1 MSPSTPFIRR
11 PVATILLTFGL
22 AAAGALAFFRLP
34 VSPLPQVDFPTIS
47 VMAQLP
53 GGSPEVVANTVATP
67 LERHLGQIA
76 DVTEMTSS
84 STVGV
89 TRINLQFGLDRDIN
103 GAARDVQAGMQAAYA
118 DLPTNLRSNPT
129 YRKVNPADA
138 PILILALTSDT
149 KLQGELYDA
158 ASSVLAQKLSQIR
171 GVGQVIVGGS
181 ALPAVRVELNPFA
194 LQKYGIGLE
203 DVRAALAAANAHS
216 PKGDIEDGDRHFQIY
231 DNDQATRAAQ
241 YRSLILAYRNGAPV
255 HVSDVADLTDSVE
268 DLRNAG
274 IANGK
279 PAVLIIIFRQPNANI
294 VGTVDRVMA
303 ELPELRASISPAIDV
318 EPTVDRSVTIRASLA
333 EVERTLVLS
342 GILVVAVVF
351 LFLRS
356 GRATLVPSVAV
367 PVSLIGTFG
376 AMYLL
381 GYSLD
386 NLSLMALTVATGFVV
401 DDAIV
406 VLENVARH
414 IEAGMTPVKAAI
426 QGAGEVTFTVI
437 SMSISLIAVFIP
449 ILLMSGIVG
458 RLFREFAVTLSVA
471 ILMSLMI
478 SLATTPMMCA
488 MLLRRSPDERHG
500 RFYRASE
507 AVFDGMLRGYDRTL
521 TWGLRRPLL
530 IMAILAVALGLNI
543 YLYIA
548 VPKGFF
554 PQQDTGRVNGTIQAD
569 QAISFQAMRQKLQ
582 EYIAIIR
589 NDPAVDN
596 VVGFTGAGLGG
607 SQTNTG
613 SVFISLKPLSH
624 RDLSADEVIT
634 RIRRNVAHIPGAS
647 LFLQAVQDIRIG
659 GRSTNAQYQ
668 FTLQDYDA
676 DELFAWAPKILAE
689 LQAIPQLTQVNS
701 DQQNNGLETNVT
713 IDRATAARFG
723 LTVAQIDNTLYDTF
737 GQRQVST
744 IYNPL
749 NQYHVV
755 MEAAPQY
762 WQIADILK
770 TIFVSTSG
778 GTASGT
784 QTTNATAG
792 TVSGPPASMA
802 TTLTACSP
810 ASATAS
816 SATQQTSVGPTTAS
830 SSTSSTTA
838 TATSSTTTSPTTSSP
853 TVTSAAASSP
863 ASSLSLPTAVL
874 GPASITPTSTGSSS
888 TTSTS
893 SSTFTP
899 ITSSTATP
907 ASSTIV
913 TASPTSGACSTSA
926 AAASAAGSTTA
937 NAARNQASNSIGNTG
952 NSTASSGS
960 AVSTGAETM
969 IPLAA
974 FAHMSP
980 GNVPLAVNHQG
991 LTVATTISF
1000 NLAAGASLSDAVRE
1014 INAVTARLQVPST
1027 VRGGF
1032 QGTAQAFEQSVANE
1046 PFLIL
1051 AAIVAVYIVLGMLYE
1066 SYIHPLTILST
1077 LPSAGLGAV
1086 LALMLFG
1093 TEFNI
1098 MALIGVIL
1106 LIGIVKKNAIM
1117 MIDFALE
1124 AERGRGLSS
1133 QQAIHEACLLRF
1145 RPIMMTTMAALLG
1158 AVPLAIGLGDGGE
1171 LRQPLGIAIVGGLC
1185 VSQILTLY
1193 TTPVIYLYLDRFGLW
1208 LRTLRRAHIDPHA
1221 PPVPGE

>member
-1 MSPSTPFIRR
+1 MSLSTPFIRR

-22 AAAGALAFFRLP
+22 AAAGALAFFKLP

-47 VMAQLP
+47 VTAQLP

-76 DVTEMTSS
+76 DVTEMTST
-84 STVGV
+84 STVGM

-103 GAARDVQAGMQAAYA
+103 GAARDVQAGMQAAFA

-138 PILILALTSDT
+138 PILILALTSES

-158 ASSVLAQKLSQIR
+158 ADSVLAQKLSQIQ

-181 ALPAVRVELNPFA
+181 ALPAVRAELNPIA

-216 PKGDIEDGDRHFQIY
+216 PKGDIEEGDRHYQLY

-255 HVSDVADLTDSVE
+255 ALSDVGDVTDSVE

-274 IANGK
+274 MANGK
-279 PAVLIIIFRQPNANI
+279 PAVLIILFRQPNANI
-294 VGTVDRVMA
+294 VDTVDRVMA

-318 EPTVDRSVTIRASLA
+318 EPTVDRSTTIRASLA

-342 GILVVAVVF
+342 AVLVVLVVF

-356 GRATLVPSVAV
+356 GRATLVPSIAV

-376 AMYLL
+376 VMYLL

-406 VLENVARH
+406 VLENITRH
-414 IEAGMTPVKAAI
+414 IEAGMAPVSAAI
-426 QGAGEVTFTVI
+426 KGAAEVTFTVV

-449 ILLMSGIVG
+449 ILLMGGIVG

-471 ILMSLMI
+471 IMVSLVI

-488 MLLRRSPDERHG
+488 LLLRRPRHESQSRFG
-500 RFYRASE
+500 RVSE
-507 AVFDGMLRGYDRTL
+507 AGFAWLSGGYDRSL
-521 TWGLRRPLL
+521 SWALRHPLL
-530 IMAILAVALGLNI
+530 VIIVLAVTLGLNA
-543 YLYIA
+543 YLFVV

-554 PQQDTGRVNGTIQAD
+554 PQQDTGRVNGSIQAD
-569 QAISFQAMRQKLQ
+569 QAISFQLMRQKLEQ
-582 EYIAIIR
+582 FIAVVR
-589 NDPAVDN
+589 QDPAVDT
-596 VVGFTGAGLGG
+596 VVGFTGGLGG
-607 SQTNTG
+607 SQTNGG
-613 SVFISLKPLSH
+613 SMFISLKPLS
-624 RDLSADEVIT
+624 RRAASADQVIA

-701 DQQNNGLETNVT
+701 DQQNNGLETNIT

-723 LTVAQIDNTLYDTF
+723 LTVSQIDNTLYDAF

-755 MEAAPQY
+755 MEAAPKY
-762 WQIADILK
+762 WQNPDILRS
-770 TIFVSTSG
+770 FYVSTSG
-778 GTASGT
+778 GPATGT
-784 QTTNATAG
+784 QTTNASAG
-792 TVSGPPASMA
+792 TVSGAPAA
-802 TTLTACSP
+802 GGTTTTVCSP
-810 ASATAS
+810 ASAAASTAAGQAATS
-816 SATQQTSVGPTTAS
+816 SAISSSSTATTAATPAFSISSGSTTAATGVAPAASTPSTTAS
-830 SSTSSTTA
+830 S
-838 TATSSTTTSPTTSSP
+838 
-853 TVTSAAASSP
+853 
-863 ASSLSLPTAVL
+863 PTAN
-874 GPASITPTSTGSSS
+874 SSS
-888 TTSTS
+888 TSMSSS

-899 ITSSTATP
+899 ITSSTPTSA
-907 ASSTIV
+907 ASAGI
-913 TASPTSGACSTSA
+913 TASPSSGVCATSSA
-926 AAASAAGSTTA
+926 STTSTA
-937 NAARNQASNSIGNTG
+937 AVSSSAARNQAQNSIGNTG

-960 AVSTGAETM
+960 AVSTAAETM
-969 IPLAA
+969 IPLSV
-974 FAHMSP
+974 FAHVGP

-991 LTVATTISF
+991 LAVSATISF
-1000 NLAAGASLSDAVRE
+1000 NLAPGAALSDAVRE
-1014 INAVTARLQVPST
+1014 INAALFRLHVPTS

-1032 QGTAQAFEQSVANE
+1032 QGTARAFEQSIANE
-1046 PFLIL
+1046 PYLIL
-1051 AAIVAVYIVLGMLYE
+1051 AAVVAVYIVLGMLYE

-1077 LPSAGLGAV
+1077 LPSAGIGAV

-1093 TEFNI
+1093 IEFSI

-1117 MIDFALE
+1117 MIDFALD
-1124 AERGRGLSS
+1124 AERTRGLSS
-1133 QQAIHEACLLRF
+1133 RQAIHEACLLRF

-1158 AVPLAIGLGDGGE
+1158 AVPLALGLGDGGE
-1171 LRQPLGIAIVGGLC
+1171 LRRPLGIAIVGGLC
-1185 VSQILTLY
+1185 VSQVLTLY
-1193 TTPVIYLYLDRFGLW
+1193 TTPVIYLYLDRFSIW
-1208 LRTLRRAHIDPHA
+1208 LRPAHGLRSDPDA
-1221 PPVPGE
+1221 PLVPGE

>member
-1 MSPSTPFIRR
+1 MSLSTPFIRR
-11 PVATILLTFGL
+11 PVATILLTVGL
-22 AAAGALAFFRLP
+22 AAAGALAFFKLP

-47 VMAQLP
+47 VTAQLP

-76 DVTEMTSS
+76 DVTEMTST
-84 STVGV
+84 STVGM

-103 GAARDVQAGMQAAYA
+103 GAARDVQAGIQAAHA

-138 PILILALTSDT
+138 PILILALTSDSM
-149 KLQGELYDA
+149 LQGELYDA
-158 ASSVLAQKLSQIR
+158 ADSVLAQKLSQIQ

-181 ALPAVRVELNPFA
+181 ALPAVRAELNPIA

-216 PKGDIEDGDRHFQIY
+216 PKGDIEEGDRHYQLY
-231 DNDQATRAAQ
+231 DNDQATKAAQ

-255 HVSDVADLTDSVE
+255 ALSDVGDVTDSVE

-274 IANGK
+274 MANGK

-318 EPTVDRSVTIRASLA
+318 EPMVDRSTTIRASLA

-342 GILVVAVVF
+342 AVLVVLVVF

-356 GRATLVPSVAV
+356 GRATLVPSIAV

-376 AMYLL
+376 VMYLL

-406 VLENVARH
+406 VLENITRH
-414 IEAGMTPVKAAI
+414 IEAGMTPVSAAI
-426 QGAGEVTFTVI
+426 KGAAEVTFTVV

-449 ILLMSGIVG
+449 ILLMGGIVG

-471 ILMSLMI
+471 IMTSLMI

-488 MLLRRSPDERHG
+488 LLLRRPRHESQSRFG
-500 RFYRASE
+500 RFSE
-507 AVFDGMLRGYDRTL
+507 AGFTWLSRGYDRTL
-521 TWGLRRPLL
+521 SWALRHSLL
-530 IMAILAVALGLNI
+530 VMIILAGTLGLNV
-543 YLYIA
+543 YLFNI

-554 PQQDTGRVNGTIQAD
+554 PQQDTGRVNGSIQAD
-569 QAISFQAMRQKLQ
+569 QAISFQLMHQKLEQ
-582 EYIAIIR
+582 FVAVIR
-589 NDPAVDN
+589 KDPAVDT
-596 VVGFTGAGLGG
+596 VVGFTGGLGG
-607 SQTNTG
+607 SQTNGG
-613 SVFISLKPLSH
+613 SVYISLKPLSR
-624 RDLSADEVIT
+624 RDASADQVIA
-634 RIRRNVAHIPGAS
+634 RLRRNVAHIPGAS

-659 GRSTNAQYQ
+659 GRSSNAQYQ

-676 DELFAWAPKILAE
+676 DELFEWAPKILAE
-689 LQAIPQLTQVNS
+689 LQSIPQLTQVNS
-701 DQQNNGLETNVT
+701 DQQNKGLETNIT

-723 LTVAQIDNTLYDTF
+723 LTASQIDNTLYDAF

-755 MEAAPQY
+755 MEAAPKY
-762 WQIADILK
+762 WQNADILSRVY
-770 TIFVSTSG
+770 ISTSG
-778 GTASGT
+778 GSASGT
-784 QTTNATAG
+784 QTTNASAG
-792 TVSGPPASMA
+792 TVSGSPAAGGA
-802 TTLTACSP
+802 TTTVCSP
-810 ASATAS
+810 ASAAAS
-816 SATQQTSVGPTTAS
+816 SAAAQTT
-830 SSTSSTTA
+830 
-838 TATSSTTTSPTTSSP
+838 TTTSSSATPSSTITTMS
-853 TVTSAAASSP
+853 ASSM
-863 ASSLSLPTAVL
+863 ATTTVV
-874 GPASITPTSTGSSS
+874 GSTTS

-893 SSTFTP
+893 PASSSTISGTAATSSSTSLSSSSSSSTFVP
-899 ITSSTATP
+899 ITSSTPTP
-907 ASSTIV
+907 
-913 TASPTSGACSTSA
+913 
-926 AAASAAGSTTA
+926 AASAGITASLSSGVCATSPASTTSTA
-937 NAARNQASNSIGNTG
+937 GLSASAARNQAQNSIGNTG
-952 NSTASSGS
+952 SSTASSGS
-960 AVSTGAETM
+960 AVSTAAETM
-969 IPLAA
+969 VPLSV
-974 FAHMSP
+974 FAHVAP

-991 LTVATTISF
+991 LAVSATISF
-1000 NLAAGASLSDAVRE
+1000 NLAPGAALSDAVRE
-1014 INAVTARLQVPST
+1014 INAALSRLHVPT
-1027 VRGGF
+1027 GVRGGF
-1032 QGTAQAFEQSVANE
+1032 QGTAQAFEQSIANE
-1046 PFLIL
+1046 PYLIL
-1051 AAIVAVYIVLGMLYE
+1051 AAVIAVYIVLGILYE

-1077 LPSAGLGAV
+1077 LPSAGIGAV

-1093 TEFNI
+1093 IEFSI
-1098 MALIGVIL
+1098 MSLIGVIL

-1124 AERGRGLSS
+1124 AERTRGLTSR
-1133 QQAIHEACLLRF
+1133 QAIHEACLLRF

-1158 AVPLAIGLGDGGE
+1158 AVPLALGLGDGGE

-1185 VSQILTLY
+1185 VSQVLTLY
-1193 TTPVIYLYLDRFGLW
+1193 TTPVIYLYLDRFSLW
-1208 LRTLRRAHIDPHA
+1208 LRPVHGLRSDPDA
-1221 PPVPGE
+1221 PLVPGE